1 MIIHLSEEVSV
12 EHVLADNH
20 EDFSANLQEI
30 KFYGSPDYPPQNNKW
45 KKLGTIFPEDSSN
58 YHFIDFDPSYSQD
71 KSMIRY
77 LKVIM
82 KGKVGNGLYCTLT
95 HIQVFGKSMH
105 LSLKES
111 FKFVNHNKNST

>member
-1 MIIHLSEEVSV
+1 
-12 EHVLADNH
+12 
-20 EDFSANLQEI
+20 
-30 KFYGSPDYPPQNNKW
+30 
-45 KKLGTIFPEDSSN
+45 
-58 YHFIDFDPSYSQD
+58 
-71 KSMIRY
+71 MIRY

-111 FKFVNHNKNST
+111 FKFVNHNKNSTQPAVAQTRVTSGPHETSYPFTLEEFLN